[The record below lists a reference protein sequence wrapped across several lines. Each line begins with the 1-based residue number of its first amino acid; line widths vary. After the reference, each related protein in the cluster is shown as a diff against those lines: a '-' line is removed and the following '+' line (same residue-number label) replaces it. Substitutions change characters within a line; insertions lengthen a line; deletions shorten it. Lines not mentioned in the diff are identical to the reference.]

1 MFKKLIDWSLNQ
13 HNHLPWR
20 EDRSLY
26 KTLVSEIMLQQTTVS
41 TVLNHYER
49 FLKQYPNSKKLSQ
62 STEEE
67 ICMAWKGLGYYRR
80 ARNLRKAAI
89 DIEDKFKGQIP
100 LDLEELVSISGI
112 GEYTANAII
121 GIGAD
126 QKALAIDANLER
138 VLSRLYMIEEEK
150 GPKLQKKIKNLFND
164 GKIVKEM
171 GKFSARNINEALMD
185 LGRVFCQA
193 RKASCDLCP
202 MSKKCLAFKEKRALD
217 FPMVKESSAKKKM
230 FELDLL
236 RVVVKKS
243 NKVLAY
249 KKDETKWLSGQ
260 LEVPTLI
267 LKSEDKKLSQYPK
280 TTKEVTLKGL
290 KKFKTSITK
299 YKINNYI
306 LEMSE
311 KEFKDKFVDEFR
323 KDEKCKFVSM
333 DIKKEN
339 FSTSTIKTFER
350 V

>member
-1 MFKKLIDWSLNQ
+1 MFKKLINWSLDQ

-20 EDRSLY
+20 DNRSLY

-41 TVLNHYER
+41 TVLNHFER
-49 FLKQYPNSKKLSQ
+49 FLIQYPNTKSLAS

-89 DIEDKFKGQIP
+89 DIEEKFNGQIP
-100 LDLEELVSISGI
+100 LNLQELISISGV

-121 GIGAD
+121 GIGAN

-138 VLSRLYMIEEEK
+138 VLSRIYLVDEEK
-150 GPKLQKKIKNLFND
+150 GPKLQKKLKLLFNE
-164 GKIVKEM
+164 GKIVRNLE
-171 GKFSARNINEALMD
+171 KFGARNLNEALMD

-202 MSKKCLAFKEKRALD
+202 MTVKCLAFKENKALE
-217 FPMVKESSAKKKM
+217 FPVIKESTAKKKM
-230 FELDLL
+230 YDLDLL
-236 RVVVKKS
+236 RVVVMKS

-249 KKDETKWLSGQ
+249 KKSESQWLAGQ
-260 LEVPTLI
+260 LEIPTLI
-267 LKSEDKKLSQYPK
+267 LKSEDEKLSQYPSVN
-280 TTKEVTLKGL
+280 EEITLKGL

-311 KEFKDKFVDEFR
+311 KEFNTTFGKSSDYKFFP
-323 KDEKCKFVSM
+323 M
-333 DIKKEN
+333 DIKKQN
-339 FSTSTIKTFER
+339 YSTSTIKTFDR
-350 V
+350 I